1 MLKLKYWPA
10 LFCIWLITNNVYA
23 HNVTTQANA
32 CTTPMQASQ
41 MLIVGWQMHNRTVA
55 DTCANPMV
63 VNTLFITKAAPQPNA
78 TWRLQGCQNA
88 GISRATCL
96 YTFEGGAAELSLLQ
110 QGLAARW
117 YVLEIRFIAD

>member
-1 MLKLKYWPA
+1 MLKLEYYVI
-10 LFCIWLITNNVYA
+10 LFCMCFVASSVYA
-23 HNVTTQANA
+23 YNVTTQANA

-55 DTCANPMV
+55 NTCANPMV

-78 TWRLQGCQNA
+78 TWRLQGCQSA

-96 YTFEGGAAELSLLQ
+96 YTFEGGAAQLNLLQ